1 MNDNNVFSRLQNV
14 IEHYKQE
21 AVEILRHRLTDDE
34 IEALCGRFVNA
45 DEGTDLQQQFE
56 TEGYSKE
63 IYSAV
68 ISLSYIM
75 YLERNVPPDSTSVV
89 PSGFVAN
96 LVLVGFGAGM
106 FLVEAGWKPSEPFA
120 LTRLAQYL
128 NQPTSRKHKLNEKHN
143 IFEMLELYVE
153 EKGHHPKNKGNFLM
167 YLNANGYEIDS
178 VSLTVDAPVG
188 SGLEWKKPIAIGTI
202 DNWRREYKKVHR

>member
-1 MNDNNVFSRLQNV
+1 MNDKNVFSNLQNV

-21 AVEILRHRLTDDE
+21 AVEILRHRFTDDE
-34 IEALCGRFVNA
+34 IEDLCDRFVTA
-45 DEGTDLQQQFE
+45 DEGTDLQHQFE
-56 TEGYSKE
+56 TEGYPHE

-75 YLERNVPPDSTSVV
+75 YLERNVPPDATSVV
-89 PSGFVAN
+89 PSSFVAN

-106 FLVEAGWKPSEPFA
+106 FLVEAGWKPSESFA
-120 LTRLAQYL
+120 MTRLAQVR
-128 NQPTSRKHKLNEKHN
+128 NQPKTRKHETPEKDN

-153 EKGHHPKNKGNFLM
+153 EKGHHPIDKSNFLI
-167 YLNANGYEIDS
+167 YLNANGYEINS
-178 VSLTVDAPVG
+178 VSLTVDVPVG